1 MIQLE
6 FKLEQQTPLLHFQ
19 HTQQGATLRAT
30 EVKPRFDRWLVQKVW
45 NNQFQSCKTF
55 LVGYDPKKPDD
66 LERKFNEG
74 YRALNYKMR
83 IEPVG
88 QQTCEE
94 ICSQR
99 ITDGGK
105 VKLTPLTPMYFGYD
119 DELTPE
125 QNLKAVSHHDGV
137 ILKCLILD
145 SVIGATALRDAI
157 KGNISEFFMHRN
169 FGTRATKGYGSFTVE
184 GDCPVKCRYSMFTS
198 DAPDWKGMLDDV
210 ELFYKTIRGGINF
223 PHRNMYFKSLMFA
236 YAKSLGM
243 RWDKKTI
250 KEHLLTQKEI
260 GEQISKHPDPV
271 TSHDPDVLTYR
282 DGEDDDFD
290 FRDIL
295 GLSTDELWAYYG
307 VKLSKTGDMK
317 RFPSPILFKPVRREA
332 NWDIYVIWN
341 ELPAEIYT
349 KTIIVNAKLDA
360 ASARRAVGGVG
371 VPLSTSASPLVE
383 LHIPDGL
390 TVCGYMDYLFGK
402 NASGNYHVNPADY
415 FMSGPGNV
423 RNRIVSIYDQLRKNY
438 RP

>member
-30 EVKPRFDRWLVQKVW
+30 EVKPRFDRWLVQNVW
-45 NNQFQSCKTF
+45 DNQFHSCKTF

-66 LERKFNEG
+66 LERKFKEG

-157 KGNISEFFMHRN
+157 RPF
-169 FGTRATKGYGSFTVE
+169 
-184 GDCPVKCRYSMFTS
+184 CRSMV
-198 DAPDWKGMLDDV
+198 A
-210 ELFYKTIRGGINF
+210 
-223 PHRNMYFKSLMFA
+223 FK
-236 YAKSLGM
+236 
-243 RWDKKTI
+243 
-250 KEHLLTQKEI
+250 
-260 GEQISKHPDPV
+260 
-271 TSHDPDVLTYR
+271 
-282 DGEDDDFD
+282 
-290 FRDIL
+290 FRRL
-295 GLSTDELWAYYG
+295 
-307 VKLSKTGDMK
+307 
-317 RFPSPILFKPVRREA
+317 
-332 NWDIYVIWN
+332 
-341 ELPAEIYT
+341 
-349 KTIIVNAKLDA
+349 
-360 ASARRAVGGVG
+360 
-371 VPLSTSASPLVE
+371 
-383 LHIPDGL
+383 
-390 TVCGYMDYLFGK
+390 
-402 NASGNYHVNPADY
+402 
-415 FMSGPGNV
+415 
-423 RNRIVSIYDQLRKNY
+423 
-438 RP
+438 